1 MSDYYGVGSA
11 ENSVLGRFDNPFM
24 LPSSAYFPK
33 TLTEALDL
41 CRFFYFRIP
50 NYKQVQRRIV
60 RYFITDFEFPGKDG
74 DLDQKEKLKAYL
86 DDVLNLKQKMIE
98 MGDEWGCYGNGFMRV
113 AYPFKRKLIDDRA
126 PQTRF
131 YPIESFEKFEA
142 EGKVKFNL
150 SDLTYTVPDPVKNY
164 QGEATFKFVDEK
176 DNDKNNIRLIIMNPR
191 YVRIQY
197 NSEADKARYLY
208 TFDPKM
214 RSQVKQGIIMVV
226 NTTPRYMLEAIR
238 QEKDIMFKD
247 GEVFHFRSPLISGVS
262 YSGWG
267 LSEIIAN
274 YQQCWQLL
282 LYMKA
287 DEAVALDYIM
297 PFRLFSMEP
306 QNSSGDVMQNS
317 DALFFTSQMSQ
328 IIAARR
334 KDKFAI
340 HAVPFPVNYQEF
352 GGNGKN
358 YAPKET
364 IEYQNN
370 ILLNGC
376 GYFSDLYQGTM
387 NVNIMPTALRLIQNT
402 HYFLYNGYN
411 KMVKWVVKKV
421 LDYSGED
428 MIEVQ
433 MQEPRIADNLE
444 NANIK
449 TRLVMDGTLPWDVI
463 GKDLGIGNPVDALV
477 RRVEQDNEVKQR
489 AAEKEE
495 EMQRKQMAQDLLKE
509 NLEDPGMAEGGGAGG
524 GGTPIFDMYQKAVQ
538 MAQQWE
544 QLPVGQRRQAME
556 QLQQQD
562 FQLYSMA
569 KQIMEENRRNM
580 QREGAQMIRE
590 QSGMAPGM

>member
-1 MSDYYGVGSA
+1 MPGDYYGVGS
-11 ENSVLGRFDNPFM
+11 ENITGKFDNPFL
-24 LPSSAYFPK
+24 LPSSSYFPK

-60 RYFITDFEFPGKDG
+60 RYFITDFEFPGEDG
-74 DLDQKEKLKAYL
+74 DLNEKEKLRSYL
-86 DDVLNLKQKMIE
+86 ENVLDLKQKMIE
-98 MGDEWGCYGNGFMRV
+98 MGDEWGCYGNGFMRI
-113 AYPFKRKLIDDRA
+113 AYPFKRFLVDDRGS
-126 PQTRF
+126 TSKY

-142 EGKVKFNL
+142 EGRVKFNL
-150 SDLTYTVPDPVKNY
+150 KDLTYTVPDPVTEYKSEVTL
-164 QGEATFKFVDEK
+164 QFIDKK
-176 DNDKNNIRLIIMNPR
+176 DKDKNNIKLIIMDPR
-191 YVRIQY
+191 YIRIQY
-197 NSEADKARYLY
+197 NAEADKARYIY
-208 TFDPKM
+208 SFNPKM
-214 RSQVKQGIIMVV
+214 RAQVNQGVTMVI
-226 NTTPRYMLEAIR
+226 NTTPKYMLEAIKDN
-238 QEKDIMFKD
+238 KDIMFKE
-247 GEVFHFRSPLISGVS
+247 GEVFHFRSPLISGIS

-287 DEAVALDYIM
+287 DEAICLDYIM
-297 PFRLFSMEP
+297 PFRIFSMEP
-306 QNSSGDVMQNS
+306 QNSGGDVMQNS

-328 IIAARR
+328 IISSRR

-352 GGNGKN
+352 GGNGKT
-358 YAPKET
+358 YTPKET

-370 ILLNGC
+370 VLLNGC

-387 NVNIMPTALRLIQNT
+387 QVNIVPTALRLIQNT

-411 KMVKWVVKKV
+411 KMAKWVVKKV
-421 LDYSGED
+421 LDYAEES

-463 GKDLGIGNPVDALV
+463 GKDLGISNPVNALV
-477 RRVEQDNEVKQR
+477 RRIEQDQQVQQR

-495 EMQRKQMAQDLLKE
+495 EMKRKQIAQDLLKE
-509 NLEDPGMAEGGGAGG
+509 NLEDPGMAGG
-524 GGTPIFDMYQKAVQ
+524 GGGPAGSTPIFDMYQKAVQ
-538 MAQQWE
+538 TAQQWE
-544 QLPVGQRRQAME
+544 QMPIGQRRQAME
-556 QLQQQD
+556 MTQQQD
-562 FQLYSMA
+562 FQLYAMA
-569 KQIMEENRRNM
+569 ERIMQENRRNM
-580 QREGAQMIRE
+580 QRQGAQMIRE
-590 QSGMAPGM
+590 QSGMAPSQ